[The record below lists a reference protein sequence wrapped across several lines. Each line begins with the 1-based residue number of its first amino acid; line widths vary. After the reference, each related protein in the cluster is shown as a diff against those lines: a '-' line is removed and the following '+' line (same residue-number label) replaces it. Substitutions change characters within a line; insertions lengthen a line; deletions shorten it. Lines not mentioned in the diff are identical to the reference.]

1 MARLDKFR
9 RDLNRMKEGDTL
21 SHPTVPGLRFRAR
34 KAGVFAEYRFKEKAT
49 GQWRSRPLGKLGEPV
64 SLDALAPSPTGPQPG
79 TLHITLPDP
88 VEAMEEAAR
97 EARDM
102 LAAGLDP
109 RHKAPGAPWEAI
121 TLREALDLHLA
132 SKTRSPRTE
141 TDYVYLPKKYL
152 PDGWLDRPL
161 ATFTRPEV
169 YAAHRRIG
177 AQHPYAAN
185 HVFRIFSAAWNRA
198 RRQHPELPDSPTQN
212 VDWFPEERRD
222 RAIPLASLPQWYR
235 EVMALTNTVRR
246 DYYLLGV
253 FTGLRR
259 TPLAR
264 CDWRTWTLRTPPSTS
279 PSRRRLQAR
288 LHPTPERLACG
299 PDPRP
304 DRRQRRGRP
313 KGGAQPFRMALSRVQ

>member
-21 SHPTVPGLRFRAR
+21 CHPTVPGLRFRAR

-79 TLHITLPDP
+79 TLHVTLPDP
-88 VEAMEEAAR
+88 VEAMEEAAPG
-97 EARDM
+97 A
-102 LAAGLDP
+102 P
-109 RHKAPGAPWEAI
+109 RHARGRPRPSTGPTGAPWEAI

-169 YAAHRRIG
+169 
-177 AQHPYAAN
+177 
-185 HVFRIFSAAWNRA
+185 
-198 RRQHPELPDSPTQN
+198 L
-212 VDWFPEERRD
+212 
-222 RAIPLASLPQWYR
+222 
-235 EVMALTNTVRR
+235 
-246 DYYLLGV
+246 
-253 FTGLRR
+253 
-259 TPLAR
+259 
-264 CDWRTWTLRTPPSTS
+264 
-279 PSRRRLQAR
+279 
-288 LHPTPERLACG
+288 
-299 PDPRP
+299 
-304 DRRQRRGRP
+304 
-313 KGGAQPFRMALSRVQ
+313 